1 MVFLIEEWKRIEQKK
16 IAPVYLIIGVEDY
29 IINETK
35 KRLLANVLSEDELE
49 FNYVNFDL
57 DETPIQLALEEV
69 ETLPF
74 FGDKRL
80 VLASNPSFLTTE
92 KNKSKVEHQP
102 EKLEAYLNNPVDYS
116 VLCLVAHV
124 EKLDERKKLTKL
136 LKKTATVIEAK
147 RPNEKEFISWIQNK
161 IKENQFEIQ
170 QEAILHLFELT
181 SGNLTTAMNELD
193 KLMLYKFEEKKVVL
207 QDVENIVVRSL
218 EQNIFL
224 LLDKLI
230 AQDIEGALR
239 IYYDLL
245 KQKEEPIK
253 IMALVG
259 SQFRLLNQLKIL
271 EKEGYSSQQ
280 AAGMLKVHP
289 FRAKLAAKQARS
301 FTQEELNFALLRVSE
316 IDLELKTG
324 FGNREQKLEWFL
336 FELED
341 YRKKQKGL
349 I

>member
-1 MVFLIEEWKRIEQKK
+1 MVVLIDEWKKIEQKK

-35 KRLLANVLSEDELE
+35 KRLLENVLSEEDTE
-49 FNYVNFDL
+49 FNYVHFDL
-57 DETPIQLALEEV
+57 DEMPIQSVLEEA

-74 FGDKRL
+74 FGEKRL
-80 VLASNPSFLTTE
+80 VLASNPTFLTTE
-92 KNKSKVEHQP
+92 KNKSKVEHQT
-102 EKLEAYLNNPVDYS
+102 EKLEAYLNEPVDYS
-116 VLCLVAHV
+116 ILCFIAHV

-147 RPNEKEFISWIQNK
+147 RPNEKEFIGWIQNK
-161 IKENQFEIQ
+161 VKQNEFEMKQ
-170 QEAILHLFELT
+170 DAILRLFELT

-193 KLMLYKFEEKKVVL
+193 KLMLFKFEEKQIGL
-207 QDVENIVVRSL
+207 SDVDNLVVRSL

-230 AQDIEGALR
+230 AQDISGALR

-253 IMALVG
+253 IMALIG
-259 SQFRLLNQLKIL
+259 SQFRLLSQLKIL

-280 AAGMLKVHP
+280 AAGTLKVHP
-289 FRAKLAAKQARS
+289 FRAKLAAKQARGFS
-301 FTQEELNFALLRVSE
+301 QEELNYALLRISE

-324 FGNREQKLEWFL
+324 VGNREQKLEWFL

-341 YRKKQKGL
+341 YRKRQKDL